1 MKRGNN
7 MKKDENNITF
17 EDLKQDLL
25 YHSIK
30 EWHDNE
36 IVLDNDIKIKI
47 EETDSDCCAHAEGK
61 FEDVVLDAVITSV
74 EDITYK
80 IKDDDDTRIRTAEC
94 KIFHNQNLICKAT
107 GYADGGNGGYYYSI
121 ASFIVEKDGNEYVAH
136 FVDDTSK

>member
-1 MKRGNN
+1 M
-7 MKKDENNITF
+7 ENKYTF

-30 EWHDNE
+30 EWDNNK
-36 IVLDNDIKIKI
+36 IILDNGTKIKI
-47 EETDSDCCAHAEGK
+47 EETESDCCAHAEGK
-61 FEDVVLDAVITSV
+61 FKNVVLDAAITSV

-80 IKDDDDTRIRTAEC
+80 VEDDEDTRIRTAEC

-121 ASFIVEKDGNEYVAH
+121 ASFIVEKNGNEYVAH